1 MFCLESCC
9 EMMQLM
15 AAELM
20 LDLPWVDASK
30 TTFEGLDVRRGRISK
45 LQFDDGIVLDVQVV
59 DPGSYRDG
67 GRSPARR
74 VSALWTFPGSLRSRG
89 HAST

>member
-45 LQFDDGIVLDVQVV
+45 LQFDDGIVLD
-59 DPGSYRDG
+59 R
-67 GRSPARR
+67 
-74 VSALWTFPGSLRSRG
+74 
-89 HAST
+89 